1 MRSFNLAAIAL
12 AAFAYVAPA
21 SAGVYLNAAD
31 WYTQAV
37 VPNVVSGSASLAVM
51 PAQTATHTDNYSG
64 VKNGNYQPY
73 WYDNASLGA
82 GQMNGF
88 FECQSWA
95 TQCFGAHTIT
105 YTLPYEISGMAGDLD
120 LGVWYLGS
128 LTEVPF
134 FQLTDSVGG
143 PYSYPDNI
151 PGTYKGFWGTTFEP
165 TDTLTLTWTPG
176 LINTDAGANFT
187 LSNLMV
193 LKTDTTGAAPVP
205 VPEPMSLALLG
216 TGLLG
221 MVAVRRRRK
230 VAAA

>member
-1 MRSFNLAAIAL
+1 MRSFNFAAIAL

-51 PAQTATHTDNYSG
+51 PAQTATHTDNFHG
-64 VKNGNYQPY
+64 TRDGNYKPFFS
-73 WYDNASLGA
+73 DAGGTGA
-82 GQMNGF
+82 GQMNGL
-88 FECQSWA
+88 FECQSFS

-105 YTLPYEISGMAGDLD
+105 YTLPYEISGMAGDLS

-151 PGTYKGFWGTTFEP
+151 PGTFKGFWGTTFAP

-205 VPEPMSLALLG
+205 VPEPASLALFGLG
-216 TGLLG
+216 LAG